1 MEEEELLTV
10 KEAALR
16 LKVTEKTIK
25 AWLNKG
31 QLKGYKAGRQWRITP
46 GAIQE
51 FLQANRPGTQE
62 RRGL

>member
-10 KEAALR
+10 KEAAAR

-25 AWLNKG
+25 TWLGKG

-46 GAIQE
+46 AAIRE
-51 FLQANRPGTQE
+51 FLQANRPASGE
-62 RRGL
+62 KGHE